1 MDFTFPEELNLLRE
15 MVRDFARNEIAPRI
29 DEMEEKEE
37 IPKDLIDQMAELGF
51 FGIMFPEEYGG
62 SGMGKLGYC
71 IMQEEISRVHA
82 STSVLIG
89 ASEGLAGGAL
99 FLDGTEEQKKK
110 YLTGIAEGKLI
121 GAYALTEPNAGS
133 DAGSIRTSAVKDGNE
148 WVINGRKIFI
158 TNGAIADIVIVYA
171 VTDKTLGPKG
181 GITAFIVE
189 TDWKGFSVGKLEDKM
204 GIRATTT
211 AELIFEDLRVPEE
224 NVLGQVGIGFKN
236 ALNTLDYGRLTLACG
251 CLGAAKEAV
260 DIAYKYAKER
270 QQFGQ
275 PIANFQTIQ
284 NYLAEMVIDTFA
296 IESMTYRVA
305 WMADQGMDIIRE
317 ASIVKN
323 FASEVSDR
331 VIDKALQIHGGYGYI
346 KDFPIERMYRDSR
359 INRIFE
365 GTNEIQ
371 KYIIYKTLER
381 KGRY

>member
-189 TDWKGFSVGKLEDKM
+189 TDWNGFSVGKLEDKM

>member
-1 MDFTFPEELNLLRE
+1 

-189 TDWKGFSVGKLEDKM
+189 TDWNGFSVGKLEDKM

>member
-323 FASEVSDR
+323 FALEVSDR

>member
-1 MDFTFPEELNLLRE
+1 MDFTFPEELNLLRD
-15 MVRDFARNEIAPRI
+15 MVRDFAKNEIAPRVE
-29 DEMEEKEE
+29 EMEEKEE

-62 SGMGKLGYC
+62 TGMGKLGYC

-99 FLDGTEEQKKK
+99 MLDGTEEQKKK

-121 GAYALTEPNAGS
+121 GAYGLTEPNAGS
-133 DAGSIRTSAVKDGNE
+133 DAGSIQTTAVKDGNE

-158 TNGAIADIVIVYA
+158 TNGGIADIVIVYA
-171 VTDKTLGPKG
+171 VTDKSLGPKG

-189 TDWKGFSVGKLEDKM
+189 TDWNGFSVGKVENKM
-204 GIRATTT
+204 GIRATNT
-211 AELIFEDLRVPEE
+211 AELIFEDLRVPNE

-236 ALNTLDYGRLTLACG
+236 ALTTLDYGRLTLACG

-260 DIAYKYAKER
+260 DMALKYAQER

-275 PIANFQTIQ
+275 PIAKFQTIQ
-284 NYLAEMVIDTFA
+284 NYLAEMAIDVFA

-305 WMADQGMDIIRE
+305 WMADQNMDIIRE

-381 KGRY
+381 KGRF